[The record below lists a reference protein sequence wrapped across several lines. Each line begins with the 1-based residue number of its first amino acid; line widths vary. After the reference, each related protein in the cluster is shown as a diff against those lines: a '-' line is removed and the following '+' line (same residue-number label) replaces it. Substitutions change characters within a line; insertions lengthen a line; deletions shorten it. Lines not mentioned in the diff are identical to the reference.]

1 MNDYQLQDVVDH
13 QLQDVVGHHTKDN
26 NDSPT
31 LSVIIPLYNCQR
43 FICQCLD
50 SIYAQGMEDCEV
62 IVVDDGSTDNS
73 RDLVAGYAVAHTN
86 LVLIN
91 QENSGVAMARNTA
104 IECARG
110 KYITFVDADDML
122 VDGSLRRLVDIA
134 KSYDAD
140 MVKAWHKKVPE
151 DAMAEGYECLD
162 DGAEGYG
169 CYADGAV
176 RVMSGDEAIVKETK
190 LDEGYCWGYLIRS
203 SVIKAY
209 AIRFPEGV
217 MFMEDWAFITQVM
230 VHAQCF
236 VVAPLLY
243 YLYRDNASSCVAN
256 MTMGKLLSGCRS
268 IDTVCRLASETNGE
282 MRVRLT
288 ENICF
293 NINIILWFMIHYS
306 RIFAERKAIM
316 HTLKSLLKM
325 VDASLVP
332 ARLKVFN
339 LVPNLYVMA
348 LHAATK
354 RKY

>member
-1 MNDYQLQDVVDH
+1 MNDYQLQDVVGH
-13 QLQDVVGHHTKDN
+13 QLQDVVDHHTNDN

-110 KYITFVDADDML
+110 KYITFVDADDLL
-122 VDGSLRRLVDIA
+122 VGGSLRRLVDIA

-151 DAMAEGYECLD
+151 DAMAEGYEC
-162 DGAEGYG
+162 
-169 CYADGAV
+169 YADGAV
-176 RVMSGDEAIVKETK
+176 RVMSGHEAIVKETK

-282 MRVRLT
+282 VRVRLT

-293 NINIILWFMIHYS
+293 NINIILWFVIHYS

>member
-1 MNDYQLQDVVDH
+1 MNDYQLQDVVGH
-13 QLQDVVGHHTKDN
+13 QLQDVVDHHTNDN

-73 RDLVAGYAVAHTN
+73 RDIVAGYAVAHTN

-91 QENSGVAMARNTA
+91 QENSGVAMARNTG

-151 DAMAEGYECLD
+151 DAMAEGYEC
-162 DGAEGYG
+162 
-169 CYADGAV
+169 YADGAV

-217 MFMEDWAFITQVM
+217 MFMEDWDFITQVM

-293 NINIILWFMIHYS
+293 NINIILWFVIHYS

>member
-13 QLQDVVGHHTKDN
+13 QLQDVVGHHTNDN

-73 RDLVAGYAVAHTN
+73 RDIVAGYAVAHTN

-91 QENSGVAMARNTA
+91 QENSGVAMARNTG

-151 DAMAEGYECLD
+151 DAMAEGYEC
-162 DGAEGYG
+162 
-169 CYADGAV
+169 YADGAV

-190 LDEGYCWGYLIRS
+190 LDEGYCWGYRIRS

-217 MFMEDWAFITQVM
+217 MFMEDWAFIIQVM

-243 YLYRDNASSCVAN
+243 
-256 MTMGKLLSGCRS
+256 
-268 IDTVCRLASETNGE
+268 
-282 MRVRLT
+282 
-288 ENICF
+288 
-293 NINIILWFMIHYS
+293 
-306 RIFAERKAIM
+306 
-316 HTLKSLLKM
+316 
-325 VDASLVP
+325 
-332 ARLKVFN
+332 
-339 LVPNLYVMA
+339 
-348 LHAATK
+348 
-354 RKY
+354 

>member
-1 MNDYQLQDVVDH
+1 
-13 QLQDVVGHHTKDN
+13 
-26 NDSPT
+26 
-31 LSVIIPLYNCQR
+31 
-43 FICQCLD
+43 
-50 SIYAQGMEDCEV
+50 
-62 IVVDDGSTDNS
+62 
-73 RDLVAGYAVAHTN
+73 
-86 LVLIN
+86 
-91 QENSGVAMARNTA
+91 
-104 IECARG
+104 
-110 KYITFVDADDML
+110 ML
-122 VDGSLRRLVDIA
+122 VGGSLCRLVDIA

-282 MRVRLT
+282 VRVRLT

>member
-1 MNDYQLQDVVDH
+1 
-13 QLQDVVGHHTKDN
+13 
-26 NDSPT
+26 
-31 LSVIIPLYNCQR
+31 
-43 FICQCLD
+43 
-50 SIYAQGMEDCEV
+50 MEDCEV

-73 RDLVAGYAVAHTN
+73 RDLVAGYAVSHTN

-91 QENSGVAMARNTA
+91 QENSGVAMARNTG

-110 KYITFVDADDML
+110 KYITFVDADDLL
-122 VDGSLRRLVDIA
+122 VGGSLRRLVDIA

-140 MVKAWHKKVPE
+140 IVKAWHKKVPE

-162 DGAEGYG
+162 DGAEGRG

-209 AIRFPEGV
+209 AISFPEGV

-282 MRVRLT
+282 VRVRLT

-293 NINIILWFMIHYS
+293 NINIILWFVIHYS

>member
-13 QLQDVVGHHTKDN
+13 QLQDVVGHHTNDN

-73 RDLVAGYAVAHTN
+73 RNLVAGYAVAHTN

-91 QENSGVAMARNTA
+91 QENSGVAMARNTG

-110 KYITFVDADDML
+110 KYITFVDADDLL
-122 VDGSLRRLVDIA
+122 VGGSLRRLVDIA

-151 DAMAEGYECLD
+151 DAMAEGYEC
-162 DGAEGYG
+162 
-169 CYADGAV
+169 YADDAV
-176 RVMSGDEAIVKETK
+176 RVMSGHEAIVKETK

-282 MRVRLT
+282 VRVRLT

-293 NINIILWFMIHYS
+293 NINIILWFVIHYS

>member
-13 QLQDVVGHHTKDN
+13 QLQDVVDHHTNDN

-73 RDLVAGYAVAHTN
+73 PDLVAGYAVAHTN

-110 KYITFVDADDML
+110 KYITFVDADDLL
-122 VDGSLRRLVDIA
+122 VGGSLRRLVDIA

-151 DAMAEGYECLD
+151 DAMAEGYEC
-162 DGAEGYG
+162 
-169 CYADGAV
+169 YADDAV
-176 RVMSGDEAIVKETK
+176 RGMSGHEAIVKETK

-256 MTMGKLLSGCRS
+256 MTMGKLLSGCRP

-282 MRVRLT
+282 VRVRLT

-293 NINIILWFMIHYS
+293 NINIILWFVIHYS
-306 RIFAERKAIM
+306 RIFTERKAIM